1 MEVILLA
8 RHAEVTDALRE
19 QAQFAVLRLT
29 ARLKRVASAVVRF
42 VGEGQTRRVII
53 VLRADGHGELS
64 AQADARHFAP
74 ALQAAIQRMETQ
86 LSRLN
91 RPGRAWR
98 ESLRTGEMP
107 A

>member
-19 QAQFAVLRLT
+19 QAYFAVQRL
-29 ARLKRVASAVVRF
+29 AAKLKLEANAVVRF

-53 VLRADGHGELS
+53 VLRASGLGELS
-64 AQADARHFAP
+64 AQADARHFGP
-74 ALQAAIQRMETQ
+74 ALQTAVQKMETQ
-86 LSRLN
+86 LSRIN

-98 ESLRTGEMP
+98 DSLRTGELP